1 MEKTKLFQAPTEH
14 EALLVSTNGKTR
26 IIHISF
32 DGQRQIE
39 SEAVVILRNPPGK
52 K

>member
-14 EALLVSTNGKTR
+14 EVLLVSKNKGGKTQ

-39 SEAVVILRNPPGK
+39 S
-52 K
+52 